1 MVKVM
6 EVLGWVTRGPSRA
19 LPSSYVASNME
30 FELKPSLQLSGNSR
44 LLPLMTSAKFYSVF
58 PSDSQG
64 FRSVGN
70 ISASGYQ
77 PLGNFSK
84 LNSWRETRVD
94 FYFHARVTY
103 FAGSEKLFK

>member
-1 MVKVM
+1 M
-6 EVLGWVTRGPSRA
+6 A
-19 LPSSYVASNME
+19 
-30 FELKPSLQLSGNSR
+30 
-44 LLPLMTSAKFYSVF
+44 SAKFYSVF

-84 LNSWRETRVD
+84 LKSWRETRVD
-94 FYFHARVTY
+94 LYFHARVTY
-103 FAGSEKLFK
+103 FARSKKPFK